1 MLKRLLSTGILLVST
16 LYTLSAFAEFNIAV
30 IDMKNV
36 VENSKQMTSMK
47 DKLQAK
53 FSPKHDELVNE
64 GKALAKKF
72 EDFEK
77 EKPVLSQKKA
87 KEMETS
93 LQKEQQELVAKESKF
108 RQDLYAEQESS
119 MKAIVNSVK
128 QASENIAKKKGFAM
142 VIDSSST
149 TFVQDKYNI
158 TKEVSKLLD
167 KS

>member
-1 MLKRLLSTGILLVST
+1 MLKRLITSSILFLSAIFTI
-16 LYTLSAFAEFNIAV
+16 SAFAEFNIAV

-36 VENSKQMTSMK
+36 VENSKQMSTMK
-47 DKLQAK
+47 EKLQAK

-87 KEMETS
+87 KELEAN

-108 RQDLYAEQESS
+108 RQELYAEQENA
-119 MKAIVNSVK
+119 MKTIVNSVK
-128 QASENIAKKKGFAM
+128 KASEKVAKKKGFAM
-142 VIDSSST
+142 VIDSGST

-158 TKEVSKLLD
+158 TKEVSKIVD
-167 KS
+167 KA